1 MYKIK
6 DQIQNNQN
14 NLLLIKM
21 RVKDNLFY
29 LI

>member
-14 NLLLIKM
+14 NPLLIKM